1 MASLRFRLLPLVA
14 ASFLFASA
22 AFAAT
27 GDLRLNQIQVIGT
40 HNSYHAGFAPSA
52 TRVMQKEAPKEF
64 AAIDYRHP
72 SLTRQLDDG
81 VRQVELDVFAD
92 AKGGLYLDPAID
104 HLIAMNGLPPD
115 PPTAAPGIW
124 EKPGFKVM
132 HIQGVDQRSTCQPFT
147 ACLTELR
154 AWSRAHPGHAPLFVL
169 VETKDEPLKAKI
181 PTVTPEPF
189 TPAVFDALDAEIA
202 SVFPRDEMI
211 VPDDVR
217 GDHAS
222 LDEAVRAGGWPSLSK
237 ARGKVVF
244 LLDQRK
250 VEGVY
255 GEGHPSLRGRLIF
268 TNATPGAN
276 DAAFTECNECS
287 VDEIDA
293 LVRRGYIVRARTD
306 DPAQGQGLKNDTA
319 RRNVVLAGGA
329 QLISTDYPA
338 GEPSEQGYS
347 VGFPGGVT
355 VRCNP
360 VLTTKEQCPHAALE
374 VSGKSAT
381 LTSAKALHD
390 HLASPDDVEKHVVR

>member
-1 MASLRFRLLPLVA
+1 MASLRSCLLPLVA
-14 ASFLFASA
+14 ASSLVASA
-22 AFAAT
+22 SLLAAAA
-27 GDLRLNQIQVIGT
+27 GDIHINQIQVIGT

-52 TRVMQKEAPKEF
+52 RRVMQKEAPKEF
-64 AAIDYRHP
+64 AAIDYSHP

-81 VRQVELDVFAD
+81 VRQVELDVFSD
-92 AKGGLYLDPAID
+92 AKGGLYLDPAMD
-104 HLIAMNGLPPD
+104 HMIALNGLPAD
-115 PPTAAPGIW
+115 PPTAAPGTW

-147 ACLTELR
+147 ACLAELR
-154 AWSRAHPGHAPLFVL
+154 AWSKAHPRHTPLFVL
-169 VETKDEPLKAKI
+169 VETKQEPLKVKI
-181 PTVTPEPF
+181 PTVIPEPF

-202 SVFPRDEMI
+202 SVFPRNEMV

-217 GDHAS
+217 GEHAS
-222 LDEAVRAGGWPSLSK
+222 LDEAVREGGWPTLGK

-250 VEGVY
+250 MEAVY
-255 GEGHPSLRGRLIF
+255 SEGHPSLRGRLIF
-268 TNATPGAN
+268 TNATPGAD

-287 VDEIDA
+287 ADEIDA

-306 DPAQGQGLKNDTA
+306 DPAQGQGLKNDGS
-319 RRNVVLAGGA
+319 RRDVVLGSGA

-338 GEPSEQGYS
+338 GEPSEHGYA

-360 VLTTKEQCPHAALE
+360 ILTKRGQCKDAAL
-374 VSGKSAT
+374 
-381 LTSAKALHD
+381 
-390 HLASPDDVEKHVVR
+390 DVAVK

>member
-1 MASLRFRLLPLVA
+1 MASLRSYLLPFAAASSLVA
-14 ASFLFASA
+14 SASLL
-22 AFAAT
+22 AAT
-27 GDLRLNQIQVIGT
+27 ADIHINQIQVIGT

-52 TRVMQKEAPKEF
+52 RRVMQKEAPKEF
-64 AAIDYRHP
+64 FAIDYSHP

-81 VRQVELDVFAD
+81 VRQVELDVFSD
-92 AKGGLYLDPAID
+92 AKGGLYLDPAMD
-104 HLIAMNGLPPD
+104 HMIALNGLPAD
-115 PPTAAPGIW
+115 PPTAGPGVW

-154 AWSRAHPGHAPLFVL
+154 AWSKAHPGHASLFVL
-169 VETKDEPLKAKI
+169 VETKQEPLKAKI
-181 PTVTPEPF
+181 PTVMPEQF

-202 SVFPRDEMI
+202 SVFPRGEMV

-217 GDHAS
+217 GKHAS
-222 LDEAVRAGGWPSLSK
+222 LDEAVHQGGWPTVAK

-250 VEGVY
+250 MESVY
-255 GEGHPSLRGRLIF
+255 TDGHPSLRGRLIF
-268 TNATPGAN
+268 TNATPGAE

-287 VDEIDA
+287 ADDINA

-306 DPAQGQGLKNDTA
+306 DPAQGQGLKNDGS
-319 RRNVVLAGGA
+319 RRDVVLTSGA
-329 QLISTDYPA
+329 QLVSTDYPA
-338 GEPSEQGYS
+338 GEPSEHGYS

-360 VLTTKEQCPHAALE
+360 VLTAKGQCKDAALDP
-374 VSGKSAT
+374 
-381 LTSAKALHD
+381 AK
-390 HLASPDDVEKHVVR
+390 R

>member
-1 MASLRFRLLPLVA
+1 MLALRTYLLPLAAA
-14 ASFLFASA
+14 ASLVASA
-22 AFAAT
+22 SLFAAT
-27 GDLRLNQIQVIGT
+27 SDVHINQIQVIGT

-52 TRVMQKEAPKEF
+52 RRVMQKEAPKEF
-64 AAIDYRHP
+64 FAIDYSHP

-81 VRQVELDVFAD
+81 VRQVELDVFSD

-104 HLIAMNGLPPD
+104 HMIALNGLPAD
-115 PPTAAPGIW
+115 PPTAAPGTW

-154 AWSRAHPGHAPLFVL
+154 AWSEAHPGHTPLFVL
-169 VETKDEPLKAKI
+169 VETKQEPLKAKI
-181 PTVTPEPF
+181 PTATPELF

-202 SVFPRDEMI
+202 SVFPRNEMV

-217 GDHAS
+217 GRHAR
-222 LDEAVRAGGWPSLSK
+222 LDEAVREGGWPTMDK
-237 ARGKVVF
+237 ASGKVVF

-250 VEGVY
+250 MESVY
-255 GEGHPSLRGRLIF
+255 SEGHPSLRGRLIF
-268 TNATPGAN
+268 TNATPGAD

-287 VDEIDA
+287 ADEINA

-306 DPAQGQGLKNDTA
+306 DPAQGQGLKNDGS
-319 RRNVVLAGGA
+319 RRDVVLSSGA

-338 GEPSEQGYS
+338 GEPSEHGYS
-347 VGFPGGVT
+347 VGLPGGVT

-360 VLTTKEQCPHAALE
+360 ILTKKGQCTDAAL
-374 VSGKSAT
+374 GA
-381 LTSAKALHD
+381 
-390 HLASPDDVEKHVVR
+390 VRK

>member
-1 MASLRFRLLPLVA
+1 MLALRTYVLPIAAAVSLVASASL
-14 ASFLFASA
+14 
-22 AFAAT
+22 FAAT
-27 GDLRLNQIQVIGT
+27 SDIRINQIQVIGT

-52 TRVMQKEAPKEF
+52 RRVMQKEAPKEF
-64 AAIDYRHP
+64 FAIDYSHP

-81 VRQVELDVFAD
+81 VRQVELDVFSD

-104 HLIAMNGLPPD
+104 HMIALNGLPAD
-115 PPTAAPGIW
+115 PPTAAPGTW

-147 ACLTELR
+147 ACLAELR
-154 AWSRAHPGHAPLFVL
+154 AWSKAHPGHTPLFVL
-169 VETKDEPLKAKI
+169 IETKQEPLKAKI
-181 PTVTPEPF
+181 PTATPELF

-202 SVFPRDEMI
+202 SVFPRNEMV

-217 GDHAS
+217 GRHAS
-222 LDEAVRAGGWPSLSK
+222 LDEAVREGGWPTMDK
-237 ARGKVVF
+237 ASGKVVF

-250 VEGVY
+250 MESVY
-255 GEGHPSLRGRLIF
+255 SDGHPSLRGRLIF
-268 TNATPGAN
+268 TNATPGAD

-287 VDEIDA
+287 ADEINA

-306 DPAQGQGLKNDTA
+306 DPAQGQGLKNDGS
-319 RRNVVLAGGA
+319 RRDVVLSSGA

-338 GEPSEQGYS
+338 GEPSEHGYS

-360 VLTTKEQCPHAALE
+360 VLTKKGQCMDAAL
-374 VSGKSAT
+374 GA
-381 LTSAKALHD
+381 
-390 HLASPDDVEKHVVR
+390 VRK

>member
-1 MASLRFRLLPLVA
+1 MASLRSYLLPLAA
-14 ASFLFASA
+14 ASSLVASA
-22 AFAAT
+22 SLLAAAT
-27 GDLRLNQIQVIGT
+27 SDIHINQIQVIGT

-52 TRVMQKEAPKEF
+52 RRVMLKEAPKEF
-64 AAIDYRHP
+64 AAIDYSHP

-81 VRQVELDVFAD
+81 VRQVELDVFSD
-92 AKGGLYLDPAID
+92 AKGGLYLDPAMD
-104 HLIAMNGLPPD
+104 HMIALNGLPAD
-115 PPTAAPGIW
+115 PPTAAPGTW

-147 ACLTELR
+147 ACLAELR
-154 AWSRAHPGHAPLFVL
+154 AWSKAHPGHTPLFVL
-169 VETKDEPLKAKI
+169 VETKQDPLKVKI

-202 SVFPRDEMI
+202 SVFPRNEMV

-217 GDHAS
+217 GGHAS
-222 LDEAVRAGGWPSLSK
+222 LDEAVRQGGWPTVDK

-250 VEGVY
+250 MEGVY
-255 GEGHPSLRGRLIF
+255 SEGHPSLRGRLIF
-268 TNATPGAN
+268 TNATPGAA

-287 VDEIDA
+287 ADEIDA

-306 DPAQGQGLKNDTA
+306 DPAQGQGLKNDGS
-319 RRNVVLAGGA
+319 RRDVVLGSGA

-338 GEPSEQGYS
+338 GEPSEHGYS

-360 VLTTKEQCPHAALE
+360 ILTKKGQCKDAAL
-374 VSGKSAT
+374 
-381 LTSAKALHD
+381 
-390 HLASPDDVEKHVVR
+390 DVAVK

>member
-1 MASLRFRLLPLVA
+1 MASLRSCLLPLVA
-14 ASFLFASA
+14 ASSLVASA
-22 AFAAT
+22 SLLAAAA
-27 GDLRLNQIQVIGT
+27 GDIHINQIQVIGT

-52 TRVMQKEAPKEF
+52 RRVMQKEAPKEF
-64 AAIDYRHP
+64 AAIDYSHP

-81 VRQVELDVFAD
+81 VRQVELDVFSD
-92 AKGGLYLDPAID
+92 AKGGLYLDPAMD
-104 HLIAMNGLPPD
+104 HMIALNGLPAD
-115 PPTAAPGIW
+115 PPTAAPGTW

-147 ACLTELR
+147 ACLAELR
-154 AWSRAHPGHAPLFVL
+154 AWSKAHPGHTPLFVL
-169 VETKDEPLKAKI
+169 VETKQEPLKVKI
-181 PTVTPEPF
+181 PTVIPEPF

-202 SVFPRDEMI
+202 SVFPRNEMV

-217 GDHAS
+217 GEHAS
-222 LDEAVRAGGWPSLSK
+222 LDEAVREGGWPTLSK

-250 VEGVY
+250 MEAVY
-255 GEGHPSLRGRLIF
+255 SEGHPSLRGRLIF
-268 TNATPGAN
+268 TNATPGAD

-287 VDEIDA
+287 ADEIDA

-306 DPAQGQGLKNDTA
+306 DPAQGQGLKNDGS
-319 RRNVVLAGGA
+319 RRDVVLGSGA

-338 GEPSEQGYS
+338 GEPSEHGYA

-360 VLTTKEQCPHAALE
+360 ILTKRGQCKDAAL
-374 VSGKSAT
+374 
-381 LTSAKALHD
+381 
-390 HLASPDDVEKHVVR
+390 DVAVK

>member
-1 MASLRFRLLPLVA
+1 MLALRTYLLPFAAAASLV
-14 ASFLFASA
+14 ASA
-22 AFAAT
+22 SLFAAT
-27 GDLRLNQIQVIGT
+27 SDIRINQIQVIGT

-52 TRVMQKEAPKEF
+52 RRVMQKEAPKEF
-64 AAIDYRHP
+64 FAIDYSHP

-81 VRQVELDVFAD
+81 VRQVELDVFSD

-104 HLIAMNGLPPD
+104 HMIALNGLPAD
-115 PPTAAPGIW
+115 PPTAAPGTW

-147 ACLTELR
+147 ACLAELR
-154 AWSRAHPGHAPLFVL
+154 AWSKAHPGHTPLFVL
-169 VETKDEPLKAKI
+169 VETKQEPLKAKI
-181 PTVTPEPF
+181 PTATPELF

-202 SVFPRDEMI
+202 SVFPRNEMV

-217 GDHAS
+217 GRHAS
-222 LDEAVRAGGWPSLSK
+222 LDEAVREGGWPTMDK

-250 VEGVY
+250 MESVY
-255 GEGHPSLRGRLIF
+255 SDGHPSLRGRLIF
-268 TNATPGAN
+268 TNATPGTD

-287 VDEIDA
+287 ADEINA

-306 DPAQGQGLKNDTA
+306 DPAQGQGLKNDGS
-319 RRNVVLAGGA
+319 RRDVVLSSGA
-329 QLISTDYPA
+329 QLVSTDYPA
-338 GEPSEQGYS
+338 GEPSEHGYS

-360 VLTTKEQCPHAALE
+360 VLTKKGQCMDAAL
-374 VSGKSAT
+374 GA
-381 LTSAKALHD
+381 
-390 HLASPDDVEKHVVR
+390 VRK

>member
-1 MASLRFRLLPLVA
+1 MASLRSYLLPFAAASSLVA
-14 ASFLFASA
+14 SASLL
-22 AFAAT
+22 AAT
-27 GDLRLNQIQVIGT
+27 ADIHINQIQVIGT

-52 TRVMQKEAPKEF
+52 RRVMQKEAPKEF
-64 AAIDYRHP
+64 FAIDYSHP

-81 VRQVELDVFAD
+81 VRQVELDVFSD
-92 AKGGLYLDPAID
+92 AKGGLYLDPAMD
-104 HLIAMNGLPPD
+104 HMIALNGLPAD
-115 PPTAAPGIW
+115 PPTAAPGVW

-154 AWSRAHPGHAPLFVL
+154 AWSKAHPGHTPLFVL
-169 VETKDEPLKAKI
+169 VETKQEPLKAKI
-181 PTVTPEPF
+181 PTVMPEQF

-202 SVFPRDEMI
+202 SVFPRDEMV

-217 GDHAS
+217 GEHAS
-222 LDEAVRAGGWPSLSK
+222 LDEAVREGGWPTVAK

-250 VEGVY
+250 MESVY
-255 GEGHPSLRGRLIF
+255 TDGHPSLRGRLIF
-268 TNATPGAN
+268 TNATPGAE

-287 VDEIDA
+287 ADDINA

-306 DPAQGQGLKNDTA
+306 DPAQGQGLKNDGS
-319 RRNVVLAGGA
+319 RRDVVLTSGA
-329 QLISTDYPA
+329 QLVSTDYPA
-338 GEPSEQGYS
+338 GEPSEHGYS

-360 VLTTKEQCPHAALE
+360 VLTTKGQCKDAALD
-374 VSGKSAT
+374 
-381 LTSAKALHD
+381 SAK
-390 HLASPDDVEKHVVR
+390 R